1 MKLYVLK
8 NWLKRLTKHC
18 NNVYRPVVVFRPS
31 GGVFTLFY
39 PSRIPTAKI
48 YHFVTMYY
56 FHPCLL
62 AKSPI
67 AKQNCSHRANVINNG
82 SPSRIRMVRRISLG
96 MTTRPKSS
104 MRRTIPVAFIIS
116 NPSCPSQGRSL
127 FLSGTPG
134 HRSHRRLASVHSVII
149 RNPWWVIPFQGQVK
163 FDRTS
168 SAPEQ
173 LRSISIQIR
182 PFRRLS
188 SVLPPSDKIHCKL
201 LFCPFTA
208 SDINS
213 ARRHL

>member
-1 MKLYVLK
+1 MLR
-8 NWLKRLTKHC
+8 NRFGRFIH
-18 NNVYRPVVVFRPS
+18 FI
-31 GGVFTLFY
+31 F
-39 PSRIPTAKI
+39 PSRIYTDSAPAS
-48 YHFVTMYY
+48 VAMYNY
-56 FHPCLL
+56 QPLRL
-62 AKSPI
+62 AKSNIP
-67 AKQNCSHRANVINNG
+67 KQNFSLGVNDICNW

-168 SAPEQ
+168 SASAQ
-173 LRSISIQIR
+173 LRSIPMQIR
-182 PFRRLS
+182 WSVSFPFRPQQR
-188 SVLPPSDKIHCKL
+188 PPSSLIGGLC
-201 LFCPFTA
+201 FP
-208 SDINS
+208 
-213 ARRHL
+213 